1 MELEVTMAI
10 EIGSQVEVA
19 TGTNGFAVVEVTA
32 VEGNEFVG
40 DRVYTPGDV
49 RFSEDDVN
57 EVFEF

>member
-1 MELEVTMAI
+1 MTMAI

-19 TGTNGFAVVEVTA
+19 TETNGFAVVEVTA